1 MQKIFVQNVP
11 DEWEQGLSF
20 ATDGAVFSKYFIDG
34 DSRFLTDFLSA
45 LEFLPVYLTFTTY
58 NETDEICQL
67 LMRLNVK
74 YTRTTL
80 KDKVWTY
87 SLEGGLIKYFT
98 PCFKAIVESYDQLK
112 VLIEELYWLPQSNMF
127 FSISFTDNLI
137 LKSEKVKRF
146 WGKNAEI
153 SIPTFIMDEKSTFI
167 VINWD
172 GDGFFFY
179 SSQDRF
185 NSIDKL
191 QKLIPNNFDLETSI
205 VSAADS

>member
-20 ATDGAVFSKYFIDG
+20 ATDGSVFSKYFIDG
-34 DSRFLTDFLSA
+34 DSGFLVEFSSA
-45 LEFLPVYLTFTTY
+45 LAVLPVYLTFTTY
-58 NETDEICQL
+58 DETDKICQL
-67 LMRLNVK
+67 LMSLNVK

-112 VLIEELYWLPQSNMF
+112 ALIEELYWLPQSNMF

-146 WGKNAEI
+146 WGKNVEI
-153 SIPTFIMDEKSTFI
+153 SLPTFITDDKSSFI
-167 VINWD
+167 VINYD

-179 SSQDRF
+179 SNQDRF

-191 QKLIPNNFDLETSI
+191 QKLIPSKFDLETSI
-205 VSAADS
+205 VPVADS

>member
-20 ATDGAVFSKYFIDG
+20 ATDGSVISKYFIDG
-34 DSRFLTDFLSA
+34 DSGFLADFSSA
-45 LEFLPVYLTFTTY
+45 LAVLPVYLTFTTY
-58 NETDEICQL
+58 DETEEICQL
-67 LMRLNVK
+67 LMGLNLK
-74 YTRTTL
+74 YTKATL
-80 KDKVWTY
+80 KDKTWTY
-87 SLEGGLIKYFT
+87 SLGGGLIKYFT

-112 VLIEELYWLPQSNMF
+112 ALIEELYWLPESNMF

-146 WGKNAEI
+146 WSKDVET
-153 SIPTFIMDEKSTFI
+153 SLPTFIMDEKSTFI
-167 VINWD
+167 VVNYD

-179 SSQDRF
+179 SNQDRF

-191 QKLIPNNFDLETSI
+191 QKLLPNKFDLETSI
-205 VSAADS
+205 VPAADS